1 MKMQSY
7 FRFFARGGRWKM
19 EISII
24 FFELFL
30 LVATLNP
37 VYFVALLRRSYSQTC
52 IKNGNSFAF
61 AKQGGEYPLTRIML
75 LLLEI
80 IYML

>member
-1 MKMQSY
+1 
-7 FRFFARGGRWKM
+7 M
-19 EISII
+19 EDGNFHN

-37 VYFVALLRRSYSQTC
+37 VYFVALLRRSYSQMRDLH
-52 IKNGNSFAF
+52 KNGNSFAF